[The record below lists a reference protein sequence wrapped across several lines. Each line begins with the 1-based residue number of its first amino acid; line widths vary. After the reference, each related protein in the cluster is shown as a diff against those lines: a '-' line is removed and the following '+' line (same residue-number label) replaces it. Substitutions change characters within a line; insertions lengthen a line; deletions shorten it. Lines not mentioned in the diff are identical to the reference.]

1 MILYHGS
8 NMDEKFSSM
17 LSIVLI
23 PQIVEHIIQKEK
35 MVEDEALLR
44 FYLSKTY
51 KMLSNEESKL
61 WHYSPL
67 TIYEIWKNELE
78 TGELI
83 LPEA

>member
-1 MILYHGS
+1 
-8 NMDEKFSSM
+8 MDEKFSAM
-17 LSIVLI
+17 LSVVLV
-23 PQIVEHIIQKEK
+23 PQVVEIIIQKEK

-61 WHYSPL
+61 WYYSPL
-67 TIYEIWKNELE
+67 TIYEIWKNEQK

>member
-1 MILYHGS
+1 
-8 NMDEKFSSM
+8 MDEKFSSM

>member
-1 MILYHGS
+1 
-8 NMDEKFSSM
+8 M
-17 LSIVLI
+17 LSIILI
-23 PQIVEHIIQKEK
+23 PQIVEIIIQREK
-35 MVEDEALLR
+35 IVEDEALLR

-61 WHYSPL
+61 WYYSPL

>member
-1 MILYHGS
+1 
-8 NMDEKFSSM
+8 MDEKFSSM
-17 LSIVLI
+17 LSIILI

-35 MVEDEALLR
+35 MVEEEALLR

-67 TIYEIWKNELE
+67 TIYEIWKNEFE

>member
-1 MILYHGS
+1 
-8 NMDEKFSSM
+8 MDEKFSSM
-17 LSIVLI
+17 LSIILI

-35 MVEDEALLR
+35 MVEEEALLR

-78 TGELI
+78 TGGLI

>member
-1 MILYHGS
+1 
-8 NMDEKFSSM
+8 MDEKFSSM
-17 LSIVLI
+17 LSIILI
-23 PQIVEHIIQKEK
+23 PQIVEIIIQREK
-35 MVEDEALLR
+35 IVEDEALLR

-61 WHYSPL
+61 WYYSPL